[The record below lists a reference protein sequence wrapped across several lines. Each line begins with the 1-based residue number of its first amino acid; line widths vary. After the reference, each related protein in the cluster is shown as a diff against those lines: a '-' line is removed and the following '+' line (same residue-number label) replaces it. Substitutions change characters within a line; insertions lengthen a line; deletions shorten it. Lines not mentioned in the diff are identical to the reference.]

1 MERRA
6 LARISK
12 GAKSLFR
19 RAFDGAGGRIESG
32 SRTEAMPSKVSPLPA
47 DPISAARGSLHLPK
61 GLTSDRL
68 HEMARADEDQIEAAQ
83 ANSG

>member
-1 MERRA
+1 MRGPG

-12 GAKSLFR
+12 GGQISLPASVR
-19 RAFDGAGGRIESG
+19 RRWRTDRVWIEDKG
-32 SRTEAMPSKVSPLPA
+32 NAVVVRPLPA

-68 HEMARADEDQIEAAQ
+68 RETARAEEDQIEAAQ
-83 ANSG
+83 TTSA